1 MNTKQIFL
9 TEKEKNGEKSIDLRK
24 WLKKV
29 KGKNIN
35 SGTNIYTTA
44 ALV

>member
-9 TEKEKNGEKSIDLRK
+9 TEKEKNGKKSTDLRK

-29 KGKNIN
+29 KGTNIN
-35 SGTNIYTTA
+35 PGTNIYITA
-44 ALV
+44 ALI